1 MSKFGIMD
9 IVALAKAGY
18 SVSDVKE
25 LISLSSSE
33 EKEPEK
39 QEEKEPAKKTDEP
52 EDAKDTSAED
62 PQKSTEDPAKVTAID
77 EYKKQVEELKKQVK
91 DLQDKNVHQDNSG
104 NENEKSDEDIL
115 NEITRSF
122 M

>member
-33 EKEPEK
+33 EREPEK
-39 QEEKEPAKKTDEP
+39 QEENEPDEKTDEP
-52 EDAKDTSAED
+52 EDAKDTGTED
-62 PQKSTEDPAKVTAID
+62 PQKSTEEPAKVTAID

-104 NENEKSDEDIL
+104 NDNQRSDEDIL
-115 NEITRSF
+115 NDITRSF

>member
-1 MSKFGIMD
+1 MSKLGIMD

-25 LISLSSSE
+25 LFSLASSE

-39 QEEKEPAKKTDEP
+39 QEENEPDEKTDEP
-52 EDAKDTSAED
+52 EDAKDTGTED

-104 NENEKSDEDIL
+104 NDNQKSDEDIL
-115 NEITRSF
+115 NDITRSF